1 MFVAFI
7 SPFFKR
13 DKTPKNEVD
22 RRGEEFAKVLQLSIG
37 IDDFWHYIAYLGVLI
52 HIESEFF

>member
-22 RRGEEFAKVLQLSIG
+22 RGGEEFAKVL
-37 IDDFWHYIAYLGVLI
+37 
-52 HIESEFF
+52 